1 MSKEYSIYYCQGNI
15 SHMNSMKITVI
26 ALFAVALL
34 LFSARLHPACD
45 DTGRHNPGYDFN
57 SGVFGNG

>member
-34 LFSARLHPACD
+34 LFSAGCTQPA
-45 DTGRHNPGYDFN
+45 TTPEQHNPGYDFN